1 MSQIPENKNSHKIE
15 DETTQILSELHQTE
29 KAINDSIRDQLEKAR
44 KTKATMEAD
53 LETRAKEFKCSLDRI
68 QGSQETDDK
77 LTILLSINDINQ
89 LKEETQKLY
98 KTNQQQ
104 QAQIKKLEFEVEMEQ
119 GHVNIL
125 RHDNQALKQL
135 TVNMTALAEQEEEYI
150 SNKLLKRITGLKKEK
165 SELLMQVEQEE
176 EYMTNMLQK
185 KLNRLQKEKIDMEN
199 ALEQEQEFIVNKLQ
213 KQLDA
218 LKAQQPK
225 STASS
230 PRSII
235 QDPTIAP
242 TSPAIPS
249 HSPAL
254 SAKKWNNTNN
264 SSTFNDPSSNMIE
277 MLLAEVATLKN
288 KTIEMEKE
296 YIHKTQQCNKYKT
309 EIIQFRKQNNL
320 AVDDIQLDE
329 GIPVVFRSIPPSP
342 GRQVRAKR
350 STSTSSQRSIASEKA
365 GGSYNAI
372 PPLQLDSGA
381 SSSHEYISNSS
392 TVPPQSIPSNDESYR
407 SRSDSISSSASS
419 SLSKRD
425 NANRRISG
433 GLFGLNS
440 PPQQHPPHP

>member
-1 MSQIPENKNSHKIE
+1 MNNKMENENTK
-15 DETTQILSELHQTE
+15 ILSELHQTE

-53 LETRAKEFKCSLDRI
+53 LETRVQEFKYSLNNL
-68 QGSQETDDK
+68 QENKESDDK
-77 LTILLSINDINQ
+77 LASILAINDINQ
-89 LKEETQKLY
+89 LKEEIQHLY
-98 KTNQQQ
+98 EKCRQQQ
-104 QAQIKKLEFEVEMEQ
+104 SQIKKLEFEVEMEQ

-125 RHDNQALKQL
+125 RHDNQTLKQL

-213 KQLDA
+213 KQLDT

-225 STASS
+225 STVSS
-230 PRSII
+230 PRSVI
-235 QDPTIAP
+235 QDPINIP

-249 HSPAL
+249 LSPAL
-254 SAKKWNNTNN
+254 SAKKWNNTST
-264 SSTFNDPSSNMIE
+264 SSSFNDPSSNMIE
-277 MLLAEVATLKN
+277 MLLAEVASLKN
-288 KTIEMEKE
+288 KTSEMEKE

-320 AVDDIQLDE
+320 SVDDIQLDE
-329 GIPVVFRSIPPSP
+329 GIPAVFRSIPPSP

-350 STSTSSQRSIASEKA
+350 STSTSSQRSITSEKA
-365 GGSYNAI
+365 SSSYNAI
-372 PPLQLDSGA
+372 PPLQLDSGNS
-381 SSSHEYISNSS
+381 SSSHEYNSNSS
-392 TVPPQSIPSNDESYR
+392 TIPPQAIPGNDELIR
-407 SRSDSISSSASS
+407 SRSNSISSSASG

-425 NANRRISG
+425 TASRRISG